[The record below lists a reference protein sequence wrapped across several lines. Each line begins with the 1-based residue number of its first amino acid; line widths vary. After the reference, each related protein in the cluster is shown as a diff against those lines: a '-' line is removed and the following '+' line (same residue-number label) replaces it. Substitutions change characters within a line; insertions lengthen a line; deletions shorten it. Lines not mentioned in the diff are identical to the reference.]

1 MYTGK
6 IEQQNVTRQAQNS
19 LSDTLILE
27 PIQLIIQE
35 EQVYQEVKNRI
46 VIYKKDKHTHA
57 SKELF

>member
-35 EQVYQEVKNRI
+35 KQVSQEVNKI
-46 VIYKKDKHTHA
+46 KVLKKDKK
-57 SKELF
+57 SNNEELF

>member
-35 EQVYQEVKNRI
+35 KQVSQEVNKI
-46 VIYKKDKHTHA
+46 KVLKKYKK
-57 SKELF
+57 SNSEELF

>member
-6 IEQQNVTRQAQNS
+6 IEQQNVTRQTQNS

-35 EQVYQEVKNRI
+35 KQMSQEVNKI
-46 VIYKKDKHTHA
+46 KVLKKDKK
-57 SKELF
+57 SNSEELF

>member
-35 EQVYQEVKNRI
+35 KQVSQEVNKI
-46 VIYKKDKHTHA
+46 KVLKKDKK
-57 SKELF
+57 SNSEELF